1 MLSNSTSFDIDNFR
15 NHFSSLQS
23 GIAHFDGPGGSQ
35 VPDLVGKAVAD
46 TLCSSISNRG
56 TITAPEK
63 NADAVVTEF
72 RNAVS
77 DFLDAEPQ
85 GIVFGRSWTAL
96 AYDFARSISKTWK
109 KGDEIIVTRL
119 DHDSNIRPW
128 IQVAE
133 LSGVTVKWIEF
144 DPTTGELLPEE
155 LEKAL
160 SAKTKLV
167 AMTGASNIIG
177 TKPEIERMIQL
188 THQYN
193 ALFVLDAV
201 HLAPHSSISFKNLDA
216 DIIGCSPYK
225 FMGPHCGILA
235 AKPVLLEQIQNDKL
249 LPSTN
254 QTPERFE
261 LGTLPYELMAG
272 VTATINFIAD
282 IQNKNNLDRKFRIK
296 NSMKFIEAYES
307 ELFNYLLSG
316 IHQIKNIELYGH
328 AQNRTPTLYFRMK
341 GQDPKSIHQ
350 FLATKNISAPA
361 GNFYA
366 LEASR
371 WLGLGDNG
379 AVRVGLAPYNTKA
392 EIDRLLQSL
401 QEIN

>member
-1 MLSNSTSFDIDNFR
+1 MHINSLNYDVDSFR
-15 NHFSSLQS
+15 NNFTSLQS
-23 GIAHFDGPGGSQ
+23 DIAHFDGPGGSQ
-35 VPDLVGKAVAD
+35 VPDIVGKSVAD

-77 DFLDAEPQ
+77 DFLDASPE

-96 AYDFARSISKTWK
+96 AYDFARSISKTWNK
-109 KGDEIIVTRL
+109 DDEIIVTRL

-128 IQVAE
+128 LQAAA
-133 LSGVTVKWIEF
+133 STGVTVKWVDF
-144 DPTTGELLPEE
+144 DKISGELLPEE
-155 LEKAL
+155 LEKVL
-160 SAKTKLV
+160 SPKTKLV

-177 TKPEIERMIQL
+177 TRPDIEKMIRL

-193 ALFVLDAV
+193 ALFILDAV
-201 HLAPHSSISFKNLDA
+201 HLAPHASISLKNLDA

-235 AKPVLLEQIQNDKL
+235 AKPSLLETLQNDKL

-254 QTPERFE
+254 QIPERFE
-261 LGTLPYELMAG
+261 LGTLPYELMSG
-272 VTATINFIAD
+272 VTTAINFIAD
-282 IQNKNNLDRKFRIK
+282 LQLKFDLDRKNRIK
-296 NSMKFIEAYES
+296 NALESIEAYEAG
-307 ELFNYLLSG
+307 LFQYLLTG
-316 IHQIKNIELYGH
+316 IKEMKNIEIFGNS
-328 AQNRTPTLYFRMK
+328 QKRTPTLYFRIQGK
-341 GQDPKSIHQ
+341 EPKYIHQ
-350 FLATKNISAPA
+350 FLASKNISAPA

-371 WLGLGDNG
+371 WLGLGDEG
-379 AVRVGLAPYNTKA
+379 AVRVGLAPYNKKS
-392 EIDRLLQSL
+392 EIDRLLKSL
-401 QEIN
+401 KEIC